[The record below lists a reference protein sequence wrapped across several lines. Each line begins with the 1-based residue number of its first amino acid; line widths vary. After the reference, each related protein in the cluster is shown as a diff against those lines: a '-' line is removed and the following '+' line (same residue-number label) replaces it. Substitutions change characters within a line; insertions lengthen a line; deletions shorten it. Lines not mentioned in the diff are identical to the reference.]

1 MSLFHIGPQSHPLQ
15 TGNAD
20 RWPTLALG
28 LPWPSSFTVH
38 QPRSS
43 RLLATSSD
51 VTTSMGK
58 PPPPYQLVSGDR
70 YNLTLGCIAAFILA
84 AAKDQTGFH
93 PFIKWSMNVRA
104 HHPAPFHFFVWRY

>member
-1 MSLFHIGPQSHPLQ
+1 MSLIRRSHPLQ

-20 RWPTLALG
+20 RWPTLASVFLG
-28 LPWPSSFTVH
+28 HHLSPSTNH
-38 QPRSS
+38 APRASS